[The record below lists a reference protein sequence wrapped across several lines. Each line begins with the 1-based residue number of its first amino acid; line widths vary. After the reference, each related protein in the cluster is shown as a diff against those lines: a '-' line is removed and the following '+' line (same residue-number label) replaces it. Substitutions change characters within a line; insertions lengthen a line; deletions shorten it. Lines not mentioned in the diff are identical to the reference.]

1 MMRRDE
7 GFTLVELL
15 VALALLAL
23 LSVLLVGG
31 LRLSRNAVLIGENA
45 GAEVQRAEL
54 ATSVM
59 RREFERA
66 APLAVVSPNAP
77 PPIAFDGDEAN
88 VVFIAP
94 PGALMALGGDE
105 ITWLA
110 IEPDAAGGRIVLR
123 YRPLDRAQ
131 DRWPP
136 ALDAGAMQSVVL
148 ADGLAR
154 ASFSYFG
161 RAQPNA
167 DPKWWPAWHQPTV
180 LPILIRVSIASSKGA
195 WPDLVVAPRLGHPA
209 DTGLLPAGPLC
220 RRGWAY
226 AC

>member
-1 MMRRDE
+1 MRRDG

-23 LSVLLVGG
+23 LSALLVGG
-31 LRLSRNAVLIGENA
+31 LRLSRNALLRGENA
-45 GAEVQRAEL
+45 GAEVQHAEL
-54 ATSVM
+54 ASAVM

-66 APLAVVSPNAP
+66 APLVLVSLDNP
-77 PPIAFDGDEAN
+77 PPIAFEGDEASA
-88 VVFIAP
+88 VFIAP
-94 PGALMALGGDE
+94 PGALMALGGDQ

-110 IEPDAAGGRIVLR
+110 VEPGAAGGRIVLR

-136 ALDAGAMQSVVL
+136 ALDAGAMQTVVL
-148 ADGLAR
+148 ADGIAR

-167 DPKWWPAWHQPTV
+167 QPQWWPAWHQPTV
-180 LPILIRVSIASSKGA
+180 LPMLIRVSVASSKSV
-195 WPDLVVAPRLGHPA
+195 WPDLVVAPRLGQPV
-209 DTGLLPAGPLC
+209 DTGLLPTGPLC
-220 RRGWAY
+220 RHGEAY
-226 AC
+226 QC